1 MIHENNLVIG
11 YGFLIRRDDREHVE
25 ELREWFT
32 QVVREYPAHKT
43 KTLNSSPST
52 MKAHPKARS
61 ATSWKQVYITA
72 TRA

>member
-32 QVVREYPAHKT
+32 QVVREYPLTNKDLEFVTFYNEGA
-43 KTLNSSPST
+43 PEST
-52 MKAHPKARS
+52 ISHELE
-61 ATSWKQVYITA
+61 TSWLY
-72 TRA
+72 